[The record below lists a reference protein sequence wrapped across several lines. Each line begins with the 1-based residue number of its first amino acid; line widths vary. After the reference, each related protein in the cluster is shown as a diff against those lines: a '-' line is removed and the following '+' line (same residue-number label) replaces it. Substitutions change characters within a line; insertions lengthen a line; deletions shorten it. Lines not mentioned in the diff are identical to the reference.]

1 MLVLPGVWLGY
12 CLRTMNVDEGVEY
25 LSDGLWMDS
34 TRLFPCGLCEVIVP
48 EVMPDCW
55 RRYWKLLLMNSGPL
69 LCTPS
74 GPDVVEEATTFNHFN
89 TPTYNPNGEMDKADM
104 ETNATAEEVEENT
117 NMNNMNDHLGDEG
130 METQTHT

>member
-1 MLVLPGVWLGY
+1 MTILGRSEELVSRCVECDLAEPESLASLGGSAPGV
-12 CLRTMNVDEGVEY
+12 VDGI
-25 LSDGLWMDS
+25 LS
-34 TRLFPCGLCEVIVP
+34 
-48 EVMPDCW
+48 
-55 RRYWKLLLMNSGPL
+55 PL

-74 GPDVVEEATTFNHFN
+74 GPDVVEEATTFNHFT